1 MLKHPFMPYTVGVC
15 LVGFL
20 VASLGMYAVFQPNPA
35 KADCNTVGRV
45 HDSYQWSTLH
55 SRTATGNS
63 ATVERNCSR
72 CTNYPASDH
81 TEIEV
86 DEKYNVVSIY
96 KHRWFWDP
104 DWTHCHSHSP
114 YYVTYTFWYVVLCN
128 QSGGGG

>member
-1 MLKHPFMPYTVGVC
+1 MFSTKRRLVATIC

-20 VASLGMYAVFQPNPA
+20 VAVLGMYEAFRPKPA
-35 KADCNTVGRV
+35 EADCSTIGRV

-55 SRTATGNS
+55 SKTATGNS
-63 ATVERNCSR
+63 ATVKRNCSR

-104 DWTHCHSHSP
+104 DWSHCHSHR